1 MKAGIESQYIR
12 LRAREMLSF
21 GKSMLH
27 LMKDTTITC
36 K

>member
-12 LRAREMLSF
+12 LGAKEMLLF

-27 LMKDTTITC
+27 LTKDTTITC